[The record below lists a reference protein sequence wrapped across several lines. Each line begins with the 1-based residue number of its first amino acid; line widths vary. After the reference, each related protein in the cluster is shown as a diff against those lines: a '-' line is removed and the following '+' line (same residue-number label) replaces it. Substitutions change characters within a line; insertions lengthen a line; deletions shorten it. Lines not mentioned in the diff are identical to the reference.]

1 MLPVTHAIGI
11 FSSSHMPSIADL
23 VRQFEEAVM
32 AMPGRVA
39 YADAGPRTRS
49 RQLRVVE
56 SLAACVLQAPALRIT
71 TNADGQ
77 LAIRLPTPSGPGVL
91 WTAEE
96 MEAVHQDCCQGQVRE
111 LLRGVEKGC
120 RKNFLLALPIR
131 LWKGNVGWCGEKND
145 MAAAFFSAARD
156 NAPAAHVHP
165 EPEANAEDC
174 ALAHC

>member
-1 MLPVTHAIGI
+1 MLPVTHAGGI
-11 FSSSHMPSIADL
+11 FSVPQMPSIADL

-39 YADAGPRTRS
+39 YGDAGPRTRS
-49 RQLRVVE
+49 RQLRIVE
-56 SLAACVLQAPALRIT
+56 RLAACVLQAPALRIT
-71 TNADGQ
+71 ANADGQ

-120 RKNFLLALPIR
+120 KFFFVFRTSPTGVERKCQGVR
-131 LWKGNVGWCGEKND
+131 GE
-145 MAAAFFSAARD
+145 
-156 NAPAAHVHP
+156 
-165 EPEANAEDC
+165 E
-174 ALAHC
+174 